1 MSKHATAT
9 VQEPGIDERVTM
21 EALKPTA
28 DKGEQPDDSPT
39 DFIDPMQA
47 DAPYLAPGTL
57 SDPPP
62 PTDLTSVV
70 NGLWPGNPPLR
81 IGSFYFDLN
90 RLALEPKRAGL
101 LGSLCENFIFERV
114 DLHLLSPPDDD
125 WSFDIELFDTTFLGG
140 FHGYGALNEVH
151 WHGANDEAL
160 SQLMSVD
167 PGTGLSKERVYLR
180 PRCPLPKQGR
190 MLLSFLGYLIEPWR

>member
-1 MSKHATAT
+1 MSKHTAAR
-9 VQEPGIDERVTM
+9 VEDPGIDERVTM
-21 EALKPTA
+21 EALKPPA
-28 DKGEQPDDSPT
+28 GKSEQPDDVPT
-39 DFIDPMQA
+39 GGIDLMQA
-47 DAPYLAPGTL
+47 NIPCLEPVTL

-70 NGLWPGNPPLR
+70 NGLWPGNPPMR

-90 RLALEPKRAGL
+90 RLALAPGQAGL
-101 LGSLCENFIFERV
+101 LGNLCENFIFERV

-125 WSFDIELFDTTFLGG
+125 WGFDIELLDTTFLGG

-160 SQLMSVD
+160 SQLMSVE

-180 PRCPLPKQGR
+180 PQYPLPKQGR